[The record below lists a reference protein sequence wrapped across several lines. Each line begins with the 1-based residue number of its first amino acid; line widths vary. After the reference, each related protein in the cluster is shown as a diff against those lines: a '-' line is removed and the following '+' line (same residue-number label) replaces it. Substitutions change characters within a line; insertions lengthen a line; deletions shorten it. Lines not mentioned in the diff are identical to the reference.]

1 MNRACHLTMLAAVA
15 ALVAAIAAGPAAARA
30 PRVLATIPPV
40 HALAAMVMGG
50 TSALGLLVK
59 GGADPHGY
67 KLRPSDARLIQ
78 NADVIFWIGPEL
90 ETALVN
96 SLATLARRAHI
107 VSLSSVSG
115 IKRTRAR
122 VSPGQRH
129 SIRADPHIWLDP
141 GNAASMVRAMARTLA
156 AVDRANA
163 AAYAANAKN
172 SIRRLTA
179 LDRELRD
186 RLANVRR
193 IPYVVFHDAYRYFE
207 QRYGLNSLGAVTTD
221 PDQPPGAR
229 RLRAIQRVMIERKAR
244 CMFVAPGT
252 RPAIAEM
259 LRRGTA
265 ARIAV
270 LDPLGA
276 ANPPGPGAYGIL
288 MRSLA
293 AALTDCLSR

>member
-1 MNRACHLTMLAAVA
+1 MNRARHLAIGAAAVA
-15 ALVAAIAAGPAAARA
+15 ALIAAGPAAAGA
-30 PRVLATIPPV
+30 PRVLATIAPV

-50 TSALGLLVK
+50 TSALGLLIR
-59 GGADPHGY
+59 GGADPHRY
-67 KLRPSDARLIQ
+67 ALRPSDARLIE
-78 NADVIFWIGPEL
+78 NAQVIFWIGPEL

-96 SLATLARRAHI
+96 AFATLARSAHV
-107 VSLSSVSG
+107 VSLSAAGGVR
-115 IKRTRAR
+115 RTRAR

-141 GNAASMVRAMARTLA
+141 TNAAAMVRAMARTLS
-156 AVDRANA
+156 AVDGANA
-163 AAYAANAKN
+163 AAYAANARN
-172 SIRRLTA
+172 SIERLAA

-186 RLANVRR
+186 RLAPVRR
-193 IPYVVFHDAYRYFE
+193 VPYVVFHDAYRYFE
-207 QRYGLNSLGAVTTD
+207 QRYGLNSLGAVAND
-221 PDQPPGAR
+221 PDHPPGAR
-229 RLRAIQRVMIERKAR
+229 RLRAMQRVMIERKVR

-259 LRRGTA
+259 LRRGTV

-276 ANPPGPGAYGIL
+276 GNRPGPGAYGLL

-293 AALTDCLSR
+293 AALTGCLSR